1 MKKGDLDTFVQVAL
15 SRGLPGAAQALVLS
29 LQCDAGPARPDSG
42 VLHHP
47 KLDGAT
53 AHRSQPSHQSVPKHH
68 QHLQGHLQLP
78 EPLEAKVM
86 SKNKWHDTQN

>member
-1 MKKGDLDTFVQVAL
+1 MKKGDLDTFGQVAL
-15 SRGLPGAAQALVLS
+15 SRGLAGAAQGLLFS
-29 LQCDAGPARPDSG
+29 LQCNAGPARPDPG

-47 KLDGAT
+47 RLDGAT
-53 AHRSQPSHQSVPKHH
+53 AHEAAESHQPVPRHH

-86 SKNKWHDTQN
+86 SENKWHDTQN